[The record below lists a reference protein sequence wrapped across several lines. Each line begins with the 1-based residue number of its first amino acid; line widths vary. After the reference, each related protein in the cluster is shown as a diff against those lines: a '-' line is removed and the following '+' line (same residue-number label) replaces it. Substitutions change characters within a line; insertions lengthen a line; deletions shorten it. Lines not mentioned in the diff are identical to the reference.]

1 LRAKRLEW
9 VERSRLQ
16 LVREDVLPLCRPHRR
31 AFAENANECQPGE
44 VRSRACPSGCPP
56 GAAKRVQARQRPG
69 GKAPLDQW
77 RVAWAVAGVALPGA
91 LEGVEGVVSKH
102 GWALAPAELG
112 PGDADD
118 ERMRFDADRLHATA
132 LGRQQDRAGSRERVE
147 HPAPPRVALAL
158 DQVSRPLRREAG
170 GVAEPAMDRER
181 KIVDKCGVGGP
192 LTTTTGHGSSRW
204 EAPRPC
210 LFPLV
215 SWTPAQ
221 PPPSPRPRPSRAASR
236 PCRPRPSSP

>member
-1 LRAKRLEW
+1 HVLVERRHLRAKCLEW

-56 GAAKRVQARQRPG
+56 GAAERVQARQRPG
-69 GKAPLDQW
+69 GKAPLDQ
-77 RVAWAVAGVALPGA
+77 VP
-91 LEGVEGVVSKH
+91 
-102 GWALAPAELG
+102 
-112 PGDADD
+112 
-118 ERMRFDADRLHATA
+118 
-132 LGRQQDRAGSRERVE
+132 
-147 HPAPPRVALAL
+147 
-158 DQVSRPLRREAG
+158 RPLRSEAG